1 MDDASHANVV
11 LEATTLVASNSGDFR
26 YQKSEG
32 FVTCFWINPTGS
44 CCWIDRSCKL
54 MGDPK
59 LIARCTSGPM
69 RRMTCCVSA
78 DSGSQWDSSLVGTE
92 PAKCNKTRLNKNL
105 RNWTGLM
112 KVCGMCFFLQYR
124 GELRR
129 WKKPSKE
136 VNCGPKQSAWKESLI
151 WGWLVMLLWRWGG
164 LGESDEFPT
173 YKWSTTRSLFFC
185 CPFPY
190 KTPSNPG
197 HGFGV
202 CKWRNWMRDRLRSW
216 IVGPWVVVFG
226 MFTCR
231 IRAWD
236 YEVVPCILSA
246 HGHNG
251 ENAKGRNEV
260 IIIWQE
266 LSWDQRSKFYK
277 WVVAEGNSLKVDRF
291 KWLDMYLTYLWSFYV
306 IKYLIDWCES
316 FEKAYNWRK
325 HVSTQPRAKKS
336 ADFQM
341 LMLFQYIT
349 PFNLQTDMRIGMVGH
364 SCLDCH
370 RSSPIFT
377 RYFSVQWGV
386 YPIAAARRWTIGR
399 H

>member
-1 MDDASHANVV
+1 MWYVFFFTISRWTEKVKKTV
-11 LEATTLVASNSGDFR
+11 KR
-26 YQKSEG
+26 SEL
-32 FVTCFWINPTGS
+32 WPN
-44 CCWIDRSCKL
+44 
-54 MGDPK
+54 
-59 LIARCTSGPM
+59 
-69 RRMTCCVSA
+69 
-78 DSGSQWDSSLVGTE
+78 
-92 PAKCNKTRLNKNL
+92 
-105 RNWTGLM
+105 
-112 KVCGMCFFLQYR
+112 
-124 GELRR
+124 
-129 WKKPSKE
+129 
-136 VNCGPKQSAWKESLI
+136 QSAFWVI

-266 LSWDQRSKFYK
+266 LSWDQRSKCYK

-325 HVSTQPRAKKS
+325 HVSTQPEPKS
-336 ADFQM
+336 LLISRCWRFSS
-341 LMLFQYIT
+341 I
-349 PFNLQTDMRIGMVGH
+349 LQH
-364 SCLDCH
+364 SICKQTWGLVWLVTLVLIAIDH
-370 RSSPIFT
+370 FRFSPCIFRCNEVCT
-377 RYFSVQWGV
+377 QLLQPGD
-386 YPIAAARRWTIGR
+386 GQ
-399 H
+399 

>member
-1 MDDASHANVV
+1 
-11 LEATTLVASNSGDFR
+11 
-26 YQKSEG
+26 
-32 FVTCFWINPTGS
+32 
-44 CCWIDRSCKL
+44 
-54 MGDPK
+54 
-59 LIARCTSGPM
+59 
-69 RRMTCCVSA
+69 
-78 DSGSQWDSSLVGTE
+78 
-92 PAKCNKTRLNKNL
+92 
-105 RNWTGLM
+105 
-112 KVCGMCFFLQYR
+112 
-124 GELRR
+124 
-129 WKKPSKE
+129 
-136 VNCGPKQSAWKESLI
+136 
-151 WGWLVMLLWRWGG
+151 
-164 LGESDEFPT
+164 
-173 YKWSTTRSLFFC
+173 
-185 CPFPY
+185 
-190 KTPSNPG
+190 
-197 HGFGV
+197 
-202 CKWRNWMRDRLRSW
+202 MRDSLRSW

-316 FEKAYNWRK
+316 FEKAYDWRK

-341 LMLFQYIT
+341 LTLFQYIT
-349 PFNLQTDMRIGMVGH
+349 PFNLQTDMRIGTGVVWLVTLVLIAIDH
-364 SCLDCH
+364 L
-370 RSSPIFT
+370 RFSPCIFRCNEVCT
-377 RYFSVQWGV
+377 QLLQPGD
-386 YPIAAARRWTIGR
+386 GQ
-399 H
+399 

>member
-1 MDDASHANVV
+1 MPVMQMWFW
-11 LEATTLVASNSGDFR
+11 LATDQSLPTAEIFR

-44 CCWIDRSCKL
+44 CCWIGPASSWGIPSLSRDARRDRCDGWHAASRQIL
-54 MGDPK
+54 GVNDTIVLLEP
-59 LIARCTSGPM
+59 
-69 RRMTCCVSA
+69 
-78 DSGSQWDSSLVGTE
+78 SLPNATKQGWTKIWE
-92 PAKCNKTRLNKNL
+92 IEQAWWKYMCNYVFFFSKNI
-105 RNWTGLM
+105 
-112 KVCGMCFFLQYR
+112 
-124 GELRR
+124 
-129 WKKPSKE
+129 E
-136 VNCGPKQSAWKESLI
+136 VNWEGEKNRQKKWIVAPSSRLFESLI
-151 WGWLVMLLWRWGG
+151 WGWLAMLLWRWGAEMWVR
-164 LGESDEFPT
+164 LVRRLQ
-173 YKWSTTRSLFFC
+173 WSTK
-185 CPFPY
+185 FPY
-190 KTPSNPG
+190 FVVHSLLFTKQPWPWFLDV
-197 HGFGV
+197 FGV
-202 CKWRNWMRDRLRSW
+202 CKWRKWMRDRLRSW

-266 LSWDQRSKFYK
+266 LSWDQRSKCHK

-341 LMLFQYIT
+341 LTLFQYIT

-370 RSSPIFT
+370 RSSPI
-377 RYFSVQWGV
+377 QWGV